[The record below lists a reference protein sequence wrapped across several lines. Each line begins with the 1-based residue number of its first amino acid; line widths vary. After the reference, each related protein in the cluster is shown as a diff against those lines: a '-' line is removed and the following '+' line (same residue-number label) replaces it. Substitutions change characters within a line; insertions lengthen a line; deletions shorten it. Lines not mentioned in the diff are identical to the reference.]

1 MGLRLNKR
9 QARRLSMTSLIDVIF
24 LLLLFFMLSS
34 TFSRFGAVELMAAGQ
49 GPSDSASSRP
59 VFLRLAANHL
69 LLNGET
75 VSLEGLADRLLLLTA
90 DLAEADAQGTQVL
103 VSLTAE
109 VSSQRLVDVLAVL
122 RRQPGLAVAVLG

>member
-49 GPSDSASSRP
+49 GSSDSATSRP

-69 LLNGET
+69 SLNGET
-75 VSLEGLADRLLLLTA
+75 VALEGLADRLLLLTA